1 MEDWALDFSFALQC
15 IGGFALVQDS
25 RGDMWIVLGKCK
37 PAFEYKKPSDVHKLL
52 GIEAD
57 VAKSPNAPCKSVR
70 KYLIDQ
76 FNGSGS
82 KSDKQT
88 TLLLAFDYLHHL
100 LCKCRQSSGQTQAQW
115 RRRPFTDLAT
125 LQVPSPLQFPQVCV
139 KPGLPFRTKSAPF

>member
-1 MEDWALDFSFALQC
+1 MEDWALDFSFTLQG

-25 RGDMWIVLGKCK
+25 RGEMWIVLGKCK

-76 FNGSGS
+76 LNGSGS

-88 TLLLAFDYLHHL
+88 TLLLAFDELHHL
-100 LCKCRQSSGQTQAQW
+100 LCKRWQTQAQW
-115 RRRPFTDLAT
+115 RGRPFTDLAT
-125 LQVPSPLQFPQVCV
+125 LQVPSPLQCPQVCV
-139 KPGLPFRTKSAPF
+139 KPGLPFRTKSAPS